1 MEILEFYKCN
11 ICGNLVQALVNG
23 GGELVCCG
31 KPMEKLESQNNEEAV
46 MEKHIPVFIKEDNQY
61 EIRIGEVL
69 HPMLEEHHIMFI
81 QAVSEDKNNI
91 QLKILHAGDEP
102 KMRLNEKPEKVTA
115 YEYCNIHGL
124 WEGKNA

>member
-11 ICGNLVQALVNG
+11 ICGNLVQVLANG

-31 KPMEKLESQNNEEAV
+31 EPMEKLESKNNEQAV
-46 MEKHIPVFIKEDNQY
+46 MEKHIPVFIEKDNQY

-69 HPMLEEHHIMFI
+69 HPMLEDHHIMFI